1 MILHYRYETGDPLI
15 RFSEGQLTEIRQT
28 SLARIICN
36 NLDRVDKIQRLVFDL
51 PDPFL

>member
-1 MILHYRYETGDPLI
+1 MRRYETGDPLL

-28 SLARIICN
+28 SIARIICN
-36 NLDRVDKIQRLVFDL
+36 NLDRLDRIQRKAFDL